1 MILTSTEVK
10 TQRKKDKIM
19 KKWITPVVEELDI
32 NATAHHHHHHHHHNG
47 GNNGGNNGCNNSGNN
62 GNGANIPGVPPTMD
76 DVVGGDNNT
85 DGMS

>member
-1 MILTSTEVK
+1 MKALWEREVALYCGCLCM
-10 TQRKKDKIM
+10 KDKIM

-32 NATAHHHHHHHHHNG
+32 NATAHRHHG
-47 GNNGGNNGCNNSGNN
+47 GNNGGNNGGNKGGNN
-62 GNGANIPGVPPTMD
+62 GNGANIPCVPPTMD